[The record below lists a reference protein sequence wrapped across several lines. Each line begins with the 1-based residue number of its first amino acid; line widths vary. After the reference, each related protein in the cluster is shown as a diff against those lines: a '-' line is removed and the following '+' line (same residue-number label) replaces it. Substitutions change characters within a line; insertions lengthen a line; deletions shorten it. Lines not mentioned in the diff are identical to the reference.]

1 MQYEGTLL
9 LASNNFPKRCSKMSS
24 ESMISTMALDNV
36 SAVVKLDK
44 TILTLGSDLIE
55 NQGIEKVPVRHLVSN
70 VPGILEVSLR
80 KMGH

>member
-1 MQYEGTLL
+1 
-9 LASNNFPKRCSKMSS
+9 MS
-24 ESMISTMALDNV
+24 ENVISTMVLDNV

-80 KMGH
+80 KMGHWQIGSSNHHLWQVSVGTA

>member
-9 LASNNFPKRCSKMSS
+9 LASNNFPKGCSKKLS
-24 ESMISTMALDNV
+24 ENVISTMVLDNV

-55 NQGIEKVPVRHLVSN
+55 NRGI
-70 VPGILEVSLR
+70 
-80 KMGH
+80 